1 MMSLIQRNLVFEVHG
16 GSELLHKKSES
27 HMTKDFMRLT
37 APANNGSAKLF
48 LPSYKVWIKPGIFLL
63 YQGGTRGG
71 DVSRVVSFC
80 ETSVVG
86 EVLISMQNCVCD
98 NSNSLLSMHCQR
110 WRICDDDDLVE
121 ITVSNEDDLGIEL
134 YPMQCDFLSEKHFYS
149 CPLMA
154 LALAC

>member
-1 MMSLIQRNLVFEVHG
+1 MMSLIRRNLVFEKHG
-16 GSELLHKKSES
+16 GSELLYKKSV
-27 HMTKDFMRLT
+27 TNKDVLTLT
-37 APANNGSAKLF
+37 APAADGSASKLF
-48 LPSYKVWIKPGIFLL
+48 LPSYKVWIKPGIFIL

-71 DVSRVVSFC
+71 DVGRVVSFH

-86 EVLISMQNCVCD
+86 EVLISIQNCVCD

-121 ITVSNEDDLGIEL
+121 ITISNEDDLGIEL

-149 CPLMA
+149 CPLMV
-154 LALAC
+154 LALPC